1 MENTIRKKRVKT
13 PTLLQMEAVECGAAS
28 LAIILAYYGR
38 IVPLEQ
44 LRVDCGISRDGSKA
58 SNVLKAARTYG
69 LIAKGYRYETEDL
82 MDVTL
87 PVIVFW
93 NFNHF
98 LVVEGFKKNCVYLND
113 PAVGPRTV
121 SLQDFNES
129 YTGVVLAFEP
139 GPDFQKG
146 GSKKSLYKGLI
157 ERLKGSGTGLLYAV
171 LTGLALVLPA
181 MVIPIFTKMFI
192 DNILVNKMNYFIGPL
207 IIGMIM
213 TGIIRAI
220 LTWLQQYYLL
230 RMETKLSL
238 STSSKFFWHILRV
251 PVEFFT
257 QRYAGD
263 ISSRV
268 AINDKFAQLLSQQLA
283 TNILNFVMILF
294 YLVLLFKY
302 NVLLTVIGIIIAS
315 LNILF
320 LQLISR
326 KRKDGNIKLLQ
337 ERGKLI
343 GTSISGLTMIE
354 TLKSSG
360 TESDFYTRWSGYLT
374 KVTNTEQQLNVYTQF
389 LSVIPT
395 FLGALNTLAII
406 GIGSMSVIEG
416 HMTVGTLVAYQSLMG
431 FFMDPVNKLVNL
443 GSTLQEVDGDMTRID
458 DVLRYKT
465 DPGISEKVELDTG
478 EDRARKLYGRVEL
491 KNITF
496 GYSPLELPLI
506 ENFSLTMNPGSRV
519 ALVGTSGSGKSTIS
533 KLVTG
538 LYQPWTGEILFDGKP
553 VKEIPRKVI
562 TNSISMVDQTIM
574 LYEGTI
580 KENISMWDTMMNET
594 NIVEAAKDSSIHDDI
609 TAREA
614 GYDSIVEE
622 GGRNFSGGQAQ
633 RLEIARAL
641 ASNPTVMVLDEAT
654 SALDPVT
661 EEHIDKSLRRR
672 GCTCIIIAHRLSTIR
687 DCDEIIVMEKGKVV
701 ERGTHDQLK
710 DIEGP
715 YNKLIKM
722 Y

>member
-1 MENTIRKKRVKT
+1 MKKRVKT
-13 PTLLQMEAVECGAAS
+13 PTVLQMEAVECGAAS

-44 LRVDCGISRDGSKA
+44 LRIDCGISRDGSKA

-69 LIAKGYRYETEDL
+69 FTAKGYRYETEEL
-82 MDVTL
+82 MDIEL

-93 NFNHF
+93 NFSHF
-98 LVVEGFKKNCVYLND
+98 LVVEGFGKNCVYLND
-113 PAVGPRTV
+113 PAAGPRKV
-121 SLQDFNES
+121 SLHEFNEA
-129 YTGVVLAFEP
+129 YTGVVLTFEP
-139 GPDFQKG
+139 GPDFKKG
-146 GSKKSLYKGLI
+146 GARRSLYKGLR
-157 ERLKGSGTGLLYAV
+157 ERLKGSETGLLYAV
-171 LTGLALVLPA
+171 ITGLALVLPG

-192 DNILVNKMNYFIGPL
+192 DNILVNRMDYFIGPL
-207 IIGMIM
+207 ITGMII
-213 TGIIRAI
+213 TGFVRAV
-220 LTWLQQYYLL
+220 LTWFQQYYLL

-257 QRYAGD
+257 QRFAGD

-268 AINDKFAQLLSQQLA
+268 AINDKFAQLLSKQLA
-283 TNILNFVMILF
+283 TNILNFIMILF
-294 YLVLLFKY
+294 YLILLFRY
-302 NVLLTVIGIIIAS
+302 NVLLTIIGIIIAL
-315 LNILF
+315 LNIVF

-326 KRKDGNIKLLQ
+326 QRKDGNLKLLQ
-337 ERGKLI
+337 ERGKLL

-354 TLKSSG
+354 TLKASG
-360 TESDFYTRWSGYLT
+360 TEADFYTRWSGYLT
-374 KVTNTEQQLNVYTQF
+374 KLTNTEQKVNVYTQF

-395 FLGALNTLAII
+395 FLTSLNTLAIL
-406 GIGSMSVIEG
+406 GIGGMCVING
-416 HMTVGTLVAYQSLMG
+416 QMTVGALVAYQSLMG

-443 GSTLQEVDGDMTRID
+443 GSTLQEVEGDMTRVD
-458 DVLRYKT
+458 DVLSYRT
-465 DPGISEKVELDTG
+465 DPGISEKVKVDTE
-478 EDRARKLYGRVEL
+478 EDIARKLRGKVEL
-491 KNITF
+491 KDITF
-496 GYSPLELPLI
+496 GYSPLEPPLI
-506 ENFSLTMNPGSRV
+506 EKFSLNMKAGSRV

-533 KLVTG
+533 RLITG
-538 LYQPWTGEILFDGKP
+538 LYQPWTGEIFFDGKA

-562 TNSISMVDQTIM
+562 TNSISMVDQSIM

-580 KENISMWDTMMNET
+580 KENITMWDNMMNET
-594 NIVEAAKDSSIHDDI
+594 NIVQAAKDASIHDEI

-614 GYDSIVEE
+614 GYDSMIEE

-661 EEHIDKSLRRR
+661 EENIDKALRRR

-687 DCDEIIVMEKGKVV
+687 DCDEIIVLEKGKVV
-701 ERGTHDQLK
+701 QRGTHEQLK

-715 YNKLIKM
+715 YHKLIKM